1 MCNYRILTLSS
12 VLALSCFLPA
22 VTRAADVAPA
32 DAAAAPANPNAAGP
46 DPQTTPSDSD
56 SKATQNLES
65 VVVTGR
71 AGVDARTKEQT
82 SYSITTI
89 SEDRLRQQAPTSV
102 TESLKSV
109 PGFWVEASG
118 GEASGNVRARGIP
131 VDGFGSI
138 TLLEDG
144 LPVDHDPSLGY
155 LNGDQAFRLD
165 ETIDGIEVVRGGPS
179 SLFYSNAPAGAV
191 NYIPRQ
197 VGDEASGLFKYTVGD
212 YGLNRGDFWFG
223 TPLGD
228 GWKLAIG
235 GFYRKDDGV
244 RDPGYTADQ
253 GGQLR
258 ATISKEWDTGKFSF
272 DYKRLVDTVY
282 FDLGVPMRTYAD
294 GSIRAVPGFDGS
306 YDTIA
311 GPETNHIT
319 LTGPNGKP
327 YQYNNDTGTQVHR
340 SQATWKFEQS
350 ITDNIKFT
358 DGLRINDTNTVRNG
372 LFPNTLYSGQGLIN
386 AALAAKPN
394 PLSIYPGTDH
404 LQLRYVDSPST
415 VFDLNNQNG
424 NGLAIIG
431 GLRSVTSPT
440 QEYMNDAHLSAKFDF
455 AGQHNFTVGWYIAHI
470 DLKFDRYS
478 SSVLLDVENNARLLN
493 LVAVDKNGNVLGNI
507 TQNGIY
513 KNGYEWANAGGSQ
526 NSNAVYFSD
535 EWQLTD
541 KLRLDYGAR
550 YEKVDFSGV
559 NALKAAYNLDGT
571 FTNSQI
577 LNGTGVLKPFSNDYD
592 HVGGTIGLNYQFDE
606 RMGMFARWTPT
617 YRLPNLSSYID
628 NPTPNPLPRTQT
640 MDLGEVGF
648 KFANRWMEF
657 YGTLFYTKYNN
668 VGFSTY
674 SFDPNNP
681 SLPGQNQPVFADTQT
696 YGLELEGGFY
706 PVDWF
711 DVTYSATIEDPKY
724 KNLQGYLAPSGG
736 GQPTPFN
743 FSDNQLIRVPKAS
756 LRIVPGLNLLDGKL
770 RLQVSA
776 EYEGKR
782 YSDTANTFV
791 LPQYHTF
798 NASASYKVDDR
809 WTVYGY
815 VDNINNSQGLTEGN
829 PRAGELVAN
838 NPLANTFLARPLL
851 GRAYRLS
858 VMYKF

>member
-1 MCNYRILTLSS
+1 MCHYRILTLCST
-12 VLALSCFLPA
+12 LALSCVLA
-22 VTRAADVAPA
+22 TAASATEAAATAADANAAVPDPQTAPA
-32 DAAAAPANPNAAGP
+32 DAS
-46 DPQTTPSDSD
+46 TKT
-56 SKATQNLES
+56 TQNMAS
-65 VVVTGR
+65 VIVTGR

-89 SEDRLRQQAPTSV
+89 GEDKLRLQAPTSV

-165 ETIDGIEVVRGGPS
+165 ETIDGLEVVRGGPS

-197 VGDEASGLFKYTVGD
+197 VGEEASGLFKYTVGD

-228 GWKLAIG
+228 GWKLALG
-235 GFYRKDDGV
+235 GYYRQDDGV
-244 RDPGYTADQ
+244 REPGYTADQ

-258 ATISKEWDTGKFSF
+258 ATISKEWETGKLSF
-272 DYKRLVDTVY
+272 DYKRMVDTVY
-282 FDLGVPMRTYAD
+282 FDLGIPMRTYP
-294 GSIRAVPGFDGS
+294 GGKVRAVPGFDGN
-306 YDTIA
+306 YGTFA
-311 GPETNHIT
+311 GPETNHVM
-319 LTGPNGKP
+319 LTGPDGKP
-327 YQYNNDTGTQVHR
+327 YSYSNDTGTQVHR

-358 DGLRINDTNTVRNG
+358 DGLRINDTHTVRNG
-372 LFPNTLYSGQGLIN
+372 MFPNTLYSGQGLIN
-386 AALAAKPN
+386 AALGAKPN
-394 PLSIYPGTDH
+394 PLMIYSGTAG

-415 VFDLNNQNG
+415 IFDLLNQNG
-424 NGLAIIG
+424 NGLAVIG

-440 QEYMNDAHLSAKFDF
+440 QEYMNDARLSAKFDF
-455 AGQHNFTVGWYIAHI
+455 AGQHDFTVGWYIAHI

-478 SSVLLDVENNARLLN
+478 STVLLDVENNARLLN
-493 LVAVDKNGNVLGNI
+493 LVAVDASGAVLGNI

-526 NSNAVYFSD
+526 NSNALYFSD

-541 KLRLDYGAR
+541 RLRLDYGAR
-550 YEKVDFSGV
+550 YEKVDFNGT
-559 NALKAAYNLDGT
+559 NALKAPYNLDGT
-571 FTNSQI
+571 FTNSQV
-577 LNGTGVLKPFSNDYD
+577 LNGTGVFKPFSRDFD
-592 HVGGTIGLNYQFDE
+592 HTGGTIGLNYQFDE
-606 RMGMFARWTPT
+606 RSGVFARWTST
-617 YRLPNLSSYID
+617 YRLPNLSAYID
-628 NPTPNPLPRTQT
+628 NPNATPLTQT
-640 MDLGEVGF
+640 MDLGEFGY
-648 KFANRWMEF
+648 KFANRWVEF
-657 YGTLFYTKYNN
+657 YGTFFYTKYDN
-668 VGFSTY
+668 VGFSTV

-681 SLPGQNQPVFADTQT
+681 NVPGPSQTVFASTRT
-696 YGLELEGGFY
+696 TGLELEGGFY

-711 DVTYSATIEDPKY
+711 DVTFNATIEDPKY
-724 KNLQGYLAPSGG
+724 KNFAGYSVINGK
-736 GQPTPFN
+736 PTAFN
-743 FSDNQLIRVPKAS
+743 FNDHQLIRVPKNS
-756 LRIVPGLNLLDGKL
+756 IRIVPGLNLLDGKL
-770 RLQVSA
+770 RLQFSA

-791 LPQYHTF
+791 LPSYKTY

-809 WTVYGY
+809 WTVFGY